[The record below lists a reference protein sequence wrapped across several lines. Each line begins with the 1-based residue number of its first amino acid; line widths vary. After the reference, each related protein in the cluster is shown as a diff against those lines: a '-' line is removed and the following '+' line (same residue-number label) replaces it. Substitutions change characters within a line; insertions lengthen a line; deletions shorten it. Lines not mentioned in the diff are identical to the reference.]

1 MKETVGILRNINF
14 YLQYSHNCTEVN
26 ARNRYDGVARFFRAY
41 FYFEKVKRY
50 GDIPWYDK
58 ALDSDDPELYKAN
71 LPYKRIYPI
80 PSSEINANKLMEQ
93 NPGNN

>member
-1 MKETVGILRNINF
+1 MGMNGTLPGGWEWINF
-14 YLQYSHNCTEVN
+14 
-26 ARNRYDGVARFFRAY
+26 
-41 FYFEKVKRY
+41 
-50 GDIPWYDK
+50 
-58 ALDSDDPELYKAN
+58 LYKAN

>member
-1 MKETVGILRNINF
+1 MAT
-14 YLQYSHNCTEVN
+14 
-26 ARNRYDGVARFFRAY
+26 AA
-41 FYFEKVKRY
+41 
-50 GDIPWYDK
+50 
-58 ALDSDDPELYKAN
+58 DPELYKAN

>member
-1 MKETVGILRNINF
+1 MAVDQLLET
-14 YLQYSHNCTEVN
+14 
-26 ARNRYDGVARFFRAY
+26 NRAVA
-41 FYFEKVKRY
+41 EKM
-50 GDIPWYDK
+50 
-58 ALDSDDPELYKAN
+58 ATAADPELYKAN

>member
-1 MKETVGILRNINF
+1 MGMNGTPPGGWEWINF
-14 YLQYSHNCTEVN
+14 W
-26 ARNRYDGVARFFRAY
+26 AVA
-41 FYFEKVKRY
+41 EKM
-50 GDIPWYDK
+50 
-58 ALDSDDPELYKAN
+58 ATAADPELYKAN